1 MKGTE
6 QFKDTIKS
14 YLDTLA
20 LVDEL
25 FREKY
30 ESTTR
35 TIDDIVNYILCSVE
49 ESGCIG
55 FSDDEIYSMALH
67 VIDEP
72 DIEIGKPSDCYIVS
86 NHHVELTP
94 EEILEQKNIA
104 LRKFQQEEL
113 DKLRE
118 RNNKKKSSSAKTSN
132 NIQPSLFD

>member
-6 QFKDTIKS
+6 QFKETIKN

-20 LVDEL
+20 IVDDL

-35 TIDDIVNYILCSVE
+35 SIDDVVNYILCSVE
-49 ESGCIG
+49 KSGCIG
-55 FSDDEIYSMALH
+55 FSDDEIYSMAMH

-94 EEILEQKNIA
+94 EEIQEQKNIA

-132 NIQPSLFD
+132 ILPSLFD

>member
-6 QFKDTIKS
+6 QFKEAIKS

-30 ESTTR
+30 KSTTR

-49 ESGCIG
+49 KSGCVG
-55 FSDDEIYSMALH
+55 FSDDEIYSMAIH

-72 DIEIGKPSDCYIVS
+72 NINIGEPSDCYIVS
-86 NHHVELTP
+86 NHHYKLTP
-94 EEILEQKNIA
+94 EEIQEQKNIA

-132 NIQPSLFD
+132 IQPSLFD